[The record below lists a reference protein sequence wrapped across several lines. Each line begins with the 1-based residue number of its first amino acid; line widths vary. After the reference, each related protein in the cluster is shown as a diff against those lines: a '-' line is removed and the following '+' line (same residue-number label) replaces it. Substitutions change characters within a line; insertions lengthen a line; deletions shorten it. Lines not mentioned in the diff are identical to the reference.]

1 MGRYLTSTI
10 RTPAAQRGTHNT
22 IMATA
27 LSSTSLPRR
36 RLSQGTRHTINGLL
50 FASPWIFGLLAFWIY
65 PTVASAYYSFTKY
78 NGVKNAKWVGFAHYI
93 ELFTKDEEFVAA
105 VYNTVYFA
113 VVSIPLAVFL
123 AFGLALM
130 LNAKIRGQVV
140 YRTIYFLPTLVPEV
154 ALALVWLFLFKPHNG
169 LIAAP
174 FRAFG
179 SRGPCWLTCA
189 AWAKPTLVLLA
200 LWIIG
205 QQIILYLAGLQ
216 DVPQDLYD
224 AADVD
229 GANFLSKFR
238 NVTLPILTP
247 VIFFH
252 LIISLIGALNF
263 FAIPYIMTGG
273 TGFPANS
280 TLFYSIYLYK
290 NGFQYLE
297 MGYASAM
304 AWLLFMFTLVVTLL
318 IFRSARLWVFYAGG
332 ED

>member
-1 MGRYLTSTI
+1 
-10 RTPAAQRGTHNT
+10 
-22 IMATA
+22 MATA
-27 LSSTSLPRR
+27 LPSVAAPRR

-65 PTVASAYYSFTKY
+65 PTLASAYYSFTKY
-78 NGVKNAKWVGFAHYI
+78 NGVKNPVWTGFANYI
-93 ELFTKDEEFVAA
+93 ELFTSDGEFVDA
-105 VYNTVYFA
+105 VYSTVYFA
-113 VVSIPLAVFL
+113 VVSIPLAIIF

-154 ALALVWLFLFKPHNG
+154 ALALVWIFIFTPHSG

-179 SRGPCWLTCA
+179 MRGPCWLTCA
-189 AWAKPTLVLLA
+189 EWARPTLVLLA

-229 GANFLSKFR
+229 GANIFSKFR

-252 LIISLIGALNF
+252 LVTSVIGALNF

-290 NGFQYLE
+290 NAFHYLE

-304 AWLLFMFTLVVTLL
+304 AWLLFMFTLVVTLF
-318 IFRSARLWVFYAGG
+318 IWRSARLWVFYAGG
-332 ED
+332 EE

>member
-1 MGRYLTSTI
+1 
-10 RTPAAQRGTHNT
+10 
-22 IMATA
+22 MATA
-27 LSSTSLPRR
+27 LSSPALPRR

-50 FASPWIFGLLAFWIY
+50 FASPWIVGLLVFWIY
-65 PTVASAYYSFTKY
+65 PTLASAYYSFTKY
-78 NGVKNAKWVGFAHYI
+78 NGVMNPQWVGIGNYL
-93 ELFTKDEEFVAA
+93 ELFTSDDQFGAA
-105 VYNTVYFA
+105 ISNTVYFA
-113 VVSIPLAVFL
+113 VVSIPLAIIF

-130 LNAKIRGQVV
+130 LNAKIRGQVI

-154 ALALVWLFLFKPHNG
+154 ALALVWIFIFTPRIG
-169 LIAAP
+169 LIETP
-174 FRAFG
+174 FRLLG
-179 SRGPCWLTCA
+179 VRGPCWLTCA
-189 AWAKPTLVLLA
+189 QWARPTLVLLA

-238 NVTLPILTP
+238 NVTVPILTP

-252 LIISLIGALNF
+252 LVTSVIGALNF

-273 TGFPANS
+273 TGFPANT

-290 NGFQYLE
+290 SAFHYLT

-304 AWLLFMFTLVVTLL
+304 AWLLFMFTLIVTLI

>member
-1 MGRYLTSTI
+1 
-10 RTPAAQRGTHNT
+10 
-22 IMATA
+22 MATA
-27 LSSTSLPRR
+27 QLAPTAPRR
-36 RLSQGTRHTINGLL
+36 RLSQTTRHTINGLL

-65 PTVASAYYSFTKY
+65 PTFASAAYSFTKF
-78 NGVKNAKWVGFAHYI
+78 NGVKSPKWVGFTNYVR
-93 ELFTKDEEFVAA
+93 LFTDDENFVDA
-105 VYNTVYFA
+105 VYSTGYFA
-113 VVSIPLAVFL
+113 VVSIPLAIIL
-123 AFGLALM
+123 AFGLAMM
-130 LNAKIRGQVV
+130 LNAKIRAQVV
-140 YRTIYFLPTLVPEV
+140 YRTIYFMPTLVPEV
-154 ALALVWLFLFKPHNG
+154 ALGLVWVFIFTPHSG

-179 SRGPCWLTCA
+179 FRGPCWLTCA
-189 AWAKPTLVLLA
+189 EWARPTLVLLA

-229 GANFLSKFR
+229 GANFLTKFF
-238 NVTLPILTP
+238 NVTVPILTP

-252 LIISLIGALNF
+252 LITSVIGALNF

-290 NGFQYLE
+290 NAFHYLE

-304 AWLLFMFTLVVTLL
+304 AWLLFMFTLGVTLI
-318 IFRSARLWVFYAGG
+318 IFLSSRKWVFYAGG
-332 ED
+332 EE

>member
-1 MGRYLTSTI
+1 M
-10 RTPAAQRGTHNT
+10 
-22 IMATA
+22 
-27 LSSTSLPRR
+27 
-36 RLSQGTRHTINGLL
+36 
-50 FASPWIFGLLAFWIY
+50 
-65 PTVASAYYSFTKY
+65 ASAYYSFTKY

>member
-1 MGRYLTSTI
+1 
-10 RTPAAQRGTHNT
+10 
-22 IMATA
+22 MATA
-27 LSSTSLPRR
+27 LPAVPLPRR

-50 FASPWIFGLLAFWIY
+50 FASPWIFGLLVFWIY
-65 PTVASAYYSFTKY
+65 PTLASAYYSFTKY
-78 NGVKNAKWVGFAHYI
+78 NGVRNPKWAGIVNYVKLA
-93 ELFTKDEEFVAA
+93 TDDEFIAA
-105 VYNTVYFA
+105 VTNTVYFA
-113 VVSIPLAVFL
+113 VVSIPLAIIF

-130 LNAKIRGQVV
+130 LNAKIRAQVV

-154 ALALVWLFLFKPHNG
+154 ALALVWVFIFTPHSG

-179 SRGPCWLTCA
+179 VRGPCWLTCRE
-189 AWAKPTLVLLA
+189 WAMPTLVLLA

-238 NVTLPILTP
+238 NVTVPILTP

-252 LIISLIGALNF
+252 MVTSVIGALNF

-290 NGFQYLE
+290 NAFHYLQ

-304 AWLLFMFTLVVTLL
+304 AWLLFMFTLFVTLI
-318 IFRSARLWVFYAGG
+318 IFLSARLWVFYAGG
-332 ED
+332 EE

>member
-10 RTPAAQRGTHNT
+10 RKRAPKLEIQSPA
-22 IMATA
+22 MATA
-27 LSSTSLPRR
+27 TATANLPRR

-50 FASPWIFGLLAFWIY
+50 FASPWIFGLLVFWIY
-65 PTVASAYYSFTKY
+65 PTLASAYYSFTKY
-78 NGVKNAKWVGFAHYI
+78 NGVRNPTFTGLANYI
-93 ELFTKDEEFVAA
+93 ELFTKDEEFLAA

-113 VVSIPLAVFL
+113 VVSIPLAIFF
-123 AFGLALM
+123 AFGLAMM

-154 ALALVWLFLFKPHNG
+154 ALALVWVFIFTPHNG

-189 AWAKPTLVLLA
+189 EWARPTLVLLA

-238 NVTLPILTP
+238 NVTVPILTP
-247 VIFFH
+247 VVFFH
-252 LIISLIGALNF
+252 LITSVIGALNF

-290 NGFQYLE
+290 NAFHYLE

-304 AWLLFMFTLVVTLL
+304 AWLLFMFTLVVTLI